1 MSISSVG
8 SASNIEQISQMLA
21 STLQTIQTTDTST
34 VPQDSTQ
41 ISGPGQLMSQL
52 QQLQSSN
59 PAEFKQVTAQIAQ
72 TLQQD
77 ASTQTGSAA
86 TALQQI
92 ASQFQQASQT
102 GQMPLPADGASGHHH
117 GHGSYAAQ
125 AGGSS
130 DDVMSIVQSTLQT
143 ALQGAATASD
153 S

>member
-92 ASQFQQASQT
+92 ASFNRPAKPARCLYPPT
-102 GQMPLPADGASGHHH
+102 APADTTMGMGA
-117 GHGSYAAQ
+117 
-125 AGGSS
+125 
-130 DDVMSIVQSTLQT
+130 TPLR
-143 ALQGAATASD
+143 LGAAAMTS
-153 S
+153 